1 MVKQILIG
9 AMEDPKLLQLAALQQ
24 QEKT

>member
-1 MVKQILIG
+1 MVKEILIG

-24 QEKT
+24 EEKT